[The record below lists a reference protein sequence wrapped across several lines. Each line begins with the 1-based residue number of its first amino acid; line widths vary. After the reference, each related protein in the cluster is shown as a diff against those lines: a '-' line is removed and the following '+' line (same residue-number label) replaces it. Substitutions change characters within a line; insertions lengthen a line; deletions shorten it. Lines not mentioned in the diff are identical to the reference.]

1 MRFSYKATN
10 QEGKPVSGVYEAED
24 RETLIAALTKQGLR
38 PILIKADMNAK
49 SAAGSQYTGLN
60 ALFKPKVKL
69 RDLVMFTRQL
79 STLVSAGVPLPRSL
93 STLQQQAE
101 NKYFKEVIGAI
112 GKDIS
117 GGTSLGVA
125 FSKFPDVFSPVYINM
140 VKAGEAGGILDE
152 ILKRLAAQSEKDAT
166 IRKKVKGAMT
176 YPMVILVVTVVA
188 FFGLMIFIIPQ
199 IGKILTSLSGGG
211 AKLPIYTQVLLNI
224 SSFCT
229 GSTVIKLIPGVA
241 NIPVIG
247 GLPNAIFIVI
257 VTGIGIYYL
266 RRYLKT
272 SSGQYKFHALLLRA
286 PIVKTIIV
294 KVAIA
299 RFARTFSALTSAGV
313 TVLDALEVTGGAIGN
328 RVIQAELA
336 NAAQEVRNGK
346 PLSQPLS
353 RSKIFPP
360 IVSQMLAVGEET
372 GQIDK
377 ILVKIADFYEED
389 VDAVIDSLS
398 SIMEPVMIIVLGG
411 LIGLIAISVMGPIAS
426 LSTNVSANGS

>member
-1 MRFSYKATN
+1 MRFSYQATN
-10 QEGKPVSGVYEAED
+10 KEGRAVSGIYEAED
-24 RETLIAALTKQGLR
+24 REALISALTRQGLK
-38 PILIKADMNAK
+38 PVLIKVA
-49 SAAGSQYTGLN
+49 TGDGKGNFLDN
-60 ALFKPKVKL
+60 LFKPKVKL

-93 STLQQQAE
+93 ATLQQQAE
-101 NKYFKEVIGAI
+101 NKYFKEVIGSI

-125 FSKFPDVFSPVYINM
+125 FSKFPNVFSPVYINM
-140 VKAGEAGGILDE
+140 VKAGESGGILDE
-152 ILKRLAAQSEKDAT
+152 ILKRLATQSEKDAT

-176 YPMVILVVTVVA
+176 YPMVIFVVTIVA

-211 AKLPIYTQVLLNI
+211 ASLPIYTQVLLNI
-224 SSFCT
+224 SAFCT
-229 GSTVIKLIPGVA
+229 GSTVIKIIPGIGNV
-241 NIPVIG
+241 PLIG
-247 GLPNAIFIVI
+247 GTPNALFLIIVGFVI
-257 VTGIGIYYL
+257 VYYI
-266 RRYLKT
+266 RRYIHTPK
-272 SSGQYKFHALLLRA
+272 GQYKFHALLLKTPVVR
-286 PIVKTIIV
+286 TIIT

-313 TVLDALEVTGGAIGN
+313 TVLDALQVTGGAIGN
-328 RVIQAELA
+328 KVIEAELA
-336 NAAQEVRNGK
+336 AAAQEVRNGK

-353 RSKIFPP
+353 KSKIFPA

-411 LIGLIAISVMGPIAS
+411 IIGLIAVSVMGPIAS
-426 LSTNVSANGS
+426 LSTHVSANGN

>member
-1 MRFSYKATN
+1 MRFTYQATN
-10 QEGKPVSGVYEAED
+10 QEGKTVSGTYEAQD
-24 RETLIAALTKQGLR
+24 REALISTLSKQGLR
-38 PILIKADMNAK
+38 PVLIKEG
-49 SAAGSQYTGLN
+49 AGGTKENFLDSI
-60 ALFKPKVKL
+60 FKPKVKL

-93 STLQQQAE
+93 ATLQMQAE
-101 NKYFKEVIGAI
+101 DPYFKKVIGAI

-117 GGTSLGVA
+117 GGTALGTA

-152 ILKRLAAQSEKDAT
+152 ILKRLATQAEKDAT

-176 YPMVILVVTVVA
+176 YPTVIFVVTIVA

-211 AKLPIYTQVLLNI
+211 ASLPIYTRVLLDI
-224 SSFCT
+224 SAFCT
-229 GSTVIKLIPGVA
+229 GSTVIKAIPILNAIPIIKLI
-241 NIPVIG
+241 
-247 GLPNAIFIVI
+247 PNAIFIIAVI
-257 VTGIGIYYL
+257 VIGVYYL
-266 RRYLKT
+266 RKYIHTPKGRY
-272 SSGQYKFHALLLRA
+272 QYDTLLLKV
-286 PIVKTIIV
+286 PVVKTIII

-313 TVLDALEVTGGAIGN
+313 TVLDALQVTGGAIGN
-328 RVIQAELA
+328 KVIEAELA
-336 NAAQEVRNGK
+336 DAATEVRNGK
-346 PLSQPLS
+346 PLSQPIS
-353 RSKIFPP
+353 KSKIFPP

-389 VDAVIDSLS
+389 VDTLIDSLS

-411 LIGLIAISVMGPIAS
+411 IIGLIAVSVMGPIAS
-426 LSTNVSANGS
+426 LSTHVSANGS